1 MNAALECQ
9 LYEKPVAHP
18 SIVALWIRV
27 LTPFAVIVTYA
38 LGITAV
44 WLFFRFFHHRRPGSR
59 HSTSV
64 LGSWTT
70 AVIVVSIVAVYFS
83 FIDVVRELLKT
94 INCIQLDDQGASTSS
109 HVYDKY
115 AVEQDG
121 AVWAEDT
128 DLQCFKG
135 VHRLSAIGG
144 IFGLTFE
151 LIATVLIIVWLPL
164 NSHKR
169 TSPNFIARYWFLYQ
183 GYRRKWYTYGW
194 EAVILTRKAFLD
206 AIIVFA
212 VHLGPNLQ
220 AALCVGIL
228 LCALMI
234 QTSFRPFI
242 VDQETRIVPEY
253 FGDFF
258 KFIRLPSLGPKWV
271 KLNDS
276 VSLNGLESGSLFA
289 SLTVFFY
296 AVVRNDS
303 QSSQYGKT
311 SLGAVTFLVNVLY
324 LLFMLC
330 RLYAGVHSIMD
341 FKLELDDPSYM
352 AVNPNGPG
360 FVRFC
365 KKACHI
371 ISLIYKGYTTPLQD
385 FGERQMS
392 LALEMSTTG
401 EAEMSNTSEIEAE
414 P

>member
-1 MNAALECQ
+1 M
-9 LYEKPVAHP
+9 
-18 SIVALWIRV
+18 
-27 LTPFAVIVTYA
+27 
-38 LGITAV
+38 
-44 WLFFRFFHHRRPGSR
+44 
-59 HSTSV
+59 
-64 LGSWTT
+64 
-70 AVIVVSIVAVYFS
+70 VSIVAVYFS

-94 INCIQLDDQGASTSS
+94 INCIHLDDQGASASS
-109 HVYDKY
+109 HIYDKY

-144 IFGLTFE
+144 IFGLIFE
-151 LIATVLIIVWLPL
+151 FIATILIIVWLPL

-169 TSPNFIARYWFLYQ
+169 TNPNFIARYWFLYQ

-234 QTSFRPFI
+234 QTSFKPFI
-242 VDQETRIVPEY
+242 VDQETCIVPEY

-258 KFIRLPSLGPKWV
+258 KFIKLPSLGPKWI

-276 VSLNGLESGSLFA
+276 ISLNGLESGSLFA

-303 QSSQYGKT
+303 QSSQYGKA

-365 KKACHI
+365 KKAYHVVG
-371 ISLIYKGYTTPLQD
+371 LVYKGYANQSQHL
-385 FGERQMS
+385 GES
-392 LALEMSTTG
+392 EKALPVEMSTTG
-401 EAEMSNTSEIEAE
+401 TIEMSNTSEIKAE